1 MKKSFLFFGLV
12 STALLIGACEKKVEY
27 YYYTQEDYDVI
38 SRSLNLP
45 EEPMKYTPKL
55 ADHLTRAGLT
65 APTIN
70 SDEATLG
77 RVLFYDKNLS
87 SDKTISCASCH
98 KQEIGFADDR
108 RVSLGVESREGT
120 RNSIA
125 LSSVANFA
133 AYYGTDLNGSFGI
146 PFFWDNRAATA
157 SEQNM
162 ASMLNP
168 LEMNMKEHEIVDAVK
183 GQDYYK
189 PLFKKA
195 FGDSEINAT
204 RVSQAI
210 SSFVNAMGS
219 YQSRF
224 DEAANSSNNGGWINY
239 EANFTQFSAAE
250 NRGKALYNTNCASCH
265 TSSFGRPSKFYSNNG
280 LEANYSDKGVGGISG
295 VNIEMGT
302 FKVPTL
308 RNIAITAPY
317 MHDGRFA
324 TLSDVIDHYSTGIKD
339 NPNLGFELR
348 QNGGSSVKQ
357 MNFTAQEK
365 EDLIAFLNTLTDE
378 KFRTDARF
386 SNPFK

>member
-1 MKKSFLFFGLV
+1 MKKSFLFFGLL
-12 STALLIGACEKKVEY
+12 STALLIGACKKNVEY
-27 YYYTQEDYDVI
+27 YYYTQEEYDVI

-45 EEPMKYTPKL
+45 DESINYTPKL
-55 ADHLTRAGLT
+55 PDHLTRAGLT
-65 APTIN
+65 SPTVK
-70 SDEATLG
+70 SAEATLG

-157 SEQNM
+157 SEQNIG
-162 ASMLNP
+162 SMTNP

-183 GQDYYK
+183 NLDYYQ

-195 FGDSEINAT
+195 FGSTEIT
-204 RVSQAI
+204 SDLVSRAI

-224 DEAANSSNNGGWINY
+224 DDAANTSNNGGWINY

-250 NRGKALYNTNCASCH
+250 NRGKALYINNCSSCH
-265 TSSFGRPSKFYSNNG
+265 TESFGRPSKFYSNNG
-280 LEANYSDKGVGGISG
+280 LDENYSDKGVGAITGIS
-295 VNIEMGT
+295 NEMGT

-324 TLSDVIDHYSTGIKD
+324 TLSEVIDHYSTGIK
-339 NPNLGFELR
+339 NTSNLGFELR
-348 QNGGSSVKQ
+348 DGSGDVKK
-357 MNFTAQEK
+357 MNFTAQDK
-365 EDLIAFLNTLTDE
+365 EDLIAFFNTLTDE
-378 KFRTDARF
+378 KFRTDVRF

>member
-1 MKKSFLFFGLV
+1 MKKSFLFFGLL
-12 STALLIGACEKKVEY
+12 STAMLIGACKKNVEY
-27 YYYTQEDYDVI
+27 YYYTQEEYDVI

-45 EEPMKYTPKL
+45 DESINYTPKL
-55 ADHLTRAGLT
+55 PDHLTRAGLT
-65 APTIN
+65 SPTVKAA
-70 SDEATLG
+70 EATLG

-157 SEQNM
+157 SEQNI

-183 GQDYYK
+183 NQDYYQ

-195 FGDSEINAT
+195 FGSTEITSEL
-204 RVSQAI
+204 VSRAI

-224 DEAANSSNNGGWINY
+224 DDAANTSNNGGWINY
-239 EANFTQFSAAE
+239 DANFTQFSAAE
-250 NRGKALYNTNCASCH
+250 NRGKALYINNCSSCH
-265 TSSFGRPSKFYSNNG
+265 TSSFGRPSKFLSNNG
-280 LEANYSDKGVGGISG
+280 LDESYSDKGVGAITGIG
-295 VNIEMGT
+295 NEMGT

-324 TLSDVIDHYSTGIKD
+324 TLSEVIDHYSTGIK
-339 NPNLGFELR
+339 NTPNLGFELR
-348 QNGGSSVKQ
+348 DTNGDVKK

-365 EDLIAFLNTLTDE
+365 EDLIAFFNTLTDE
-378 KFRTDARF
+378 KFRTDVRF

>member
-12 STALLIGACEKKVEY
+12 STALLIGACKKNYEY
-27 YYYTQEDYDVI
+27 YYYTQEEYDVI

-45 EEPMKYTPKL
+45 DGPLNYTPKL
-55 ADHLTRAGLT
+55 PDHLTRSGLT
-65 APTIN
+65 APTVK
-70 SDEATLG
+70 SDLATLG

-157 SEQNM
+157 SEQNIG
-162 ASMLNP
+162 SMTNP

-183 GQDYYK
+183 SQDYYQ
-189 PLFKKA
+189 PLFSRA
-195 FGDSEINAT
+195 FEDAEITAEHVSE
-204 RVSQAI
+204 AI
-210 SSFVNAMGS
+210 AAFVNAMGS

-224 DEAANSSNNGGWINY
+224 DDAANTSNNGGWINY

-250 NRGKALYNTNCASCH
+250 NRGKALYINNCSSCH
-265 TSSFGRPSKFYSNNG
+265 TASFGRPSKFYSNNG
-280 LEANYSDKGVGGISG
+280 LDESYTDKGVGAITGFST
-295 VNIEMGT
+295 EMGT

-324 TLSDVIDHYSTGIKD
+324 TLSEVIDHYSTGIKN
-339 NPNLGFELR
+339 NPNLGSELR
-348 QNGGSSVKQ
+348 QGGSAKQ
-357 MNFTAQEK
+357 MNFTAQDK
-365 EDLIAFLNTLTDE
+365 EDLIAFLGTLTDE
-378 KFRTDARF
+378 KFRTDVRF